1 MVIHYLCNFRAIE
14 DYQDFQDNEGK
25 KEIPVQGDS
34 LVDLVNPACRD
45 LLEGKE
51 TLVYLDLEDQ
61 ERKEIR
67 VISD

>member
-1 MVIHYLCNFRAIE
+1 MVIYYLCNFRAIQ
-14 DYQDFQDNEGK
+14 DYQDFQDNEGE
-25 KEIPVQGDS
+25 KEKPAQGDS

-45 LLEGKE
+45 LLEEKE
-51 TLVYLDLEDQ
+51 TLVYLDLEGQ